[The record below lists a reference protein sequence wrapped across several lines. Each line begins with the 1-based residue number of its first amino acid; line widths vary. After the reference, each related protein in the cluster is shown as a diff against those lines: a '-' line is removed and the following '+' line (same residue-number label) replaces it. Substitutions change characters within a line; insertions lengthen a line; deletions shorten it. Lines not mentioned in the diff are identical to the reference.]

1 MLDKKNIL
9 IVDDEEAICFAFG
22 RFFSRRGA
30 TVLSTGSLQ
39 EGLRLCAKADLLFLD
54 IRLNDGDGLE
64 TLPEIRRRFPSL
76 PVVIMTAYGTL
87 DRVAKAMQYGA
98 FEYLTKPL
106 DLKQAETLAMQAFAQ
121 PGGKKES
128 TGDYAGFVGDSPRM
142 QALLLQLLRFAQ
154 TDQPV
159 LLCGE
164 TGTGKELAAHF
175 LHQRGKR
182 VKGPLVSV
190 NCGALPENLVESEL
204 FGHCKGTFTGAV
216 EDKTG
221 LCEAADKGILFL
233 DEIGELPLAAQVKLL
248 RFLDCG
254 RLEKLGRIAPEQ
266 LDVRV
271 ISASNR
277 DLRQAVKAGS
287 FRSDLY
293 YRLAVLQ
300 VHMPSLREH
309 MEDIPDLARYFLPQ
323 NLVLS
328 PEALCQLFSWDWP
341 GNVRELRNVLS
352 QAAASAHGNVILPSD
367 IPKEL
372 QSGKASLPEP
382 GSGALQRYADS
393 ITLSGENCLQD
404 AVAEVQRVLIERALR
419 ECDGN
424 QSAAAEK
431 LGIHRNSLRRLLDR
445 KEETKELDF

>member
-1 MLDKKNIL
+1 MFDKKTIL
-9 IVDDEEAICFAFG
+9 IVDDEEAICFALD
-22 RFFSRRGA
+22 RFFTRRGA
-30 TVLSTGSLQ
+30 SVLSTGSLL
-39 EGLRLCAKADLLFLD
+39 EGLRLCPKADLLFLD

-64 TLPEIRRRFPSL
+64 TLPEIRGRFPEL

-87 DRVAKAMQYGA
+87 DRVAKAMQFGA
-98 FEYLTKPL
+98 FEYVIKPL
-106 DLKQAETLAMQAFAQ
+106 DMKRAETLARQALAQ
-121 PGGKKES
+121 PAKENRS
-128 TGDYAGFVGDSPRM
+128 ADGFAGFVGDSPCM

-154 TDQPV
+154 SDQPV
-159 LLCGE
+159 HLYGE

-182 VKGPLVSV
+182 AQGPFISV

-248 RFLDCG
+248 RFLDSG
-254 RLEKLGRIAPEQ
+254 RIEKLGMVAPLQ
-266 LDVRV
+266 LDVQV

-277 DLRQAVKAGS
+277 DLRQEVQAGS
-287 FRSDLY
+287 FRTDLY

-300 VHMPSLREH
+300 VTMPPLRDH
-309 MEDIPDLARYFLPQ
+309 IEDIPALASYFLKQNLILSSEALSQLLAR
-323 NLVLS
+323 
-328 PEALCQLFSWDWP
+328 DWP

-352 QAAASAHGNVILPSD
+352 QAAASAHGKVILPED
-367 IPKEL
+367 
-372 QSGKASLPEP
+372 LPRDQDRTI
-382 GSGALQRYADS
+382 SFLQRYVDA
-393 ITLSGENCLQD
+393 LPLNGENCLQN
-404 AVAEVQRVLIERALR
+404 ASAEMQRMLIERALR
-419 ECDGN
+419 EADGN

-431 LGIHRNSLRRLLDR
+431 LGIHRNSLRRLLKR
-445 KEETKELDF
+445 EEGDF

>member
-1 MLDKKNIL
+1 MFDKKTIL

-30 TVLSTGSLQ
+30 CVLSTGSLQ

-64 TLPEIRRRFPSL
+64 TLPEIRQRFPAL
-76 PVVIMTAYGTL
+76 PVVIMTAYGSL

-106 DLKQAETLAMQAFAQ
+106 DMKQAEMLALQALAQ
-121 PGGKKES
+121 PTRDREPA
-128 TGDYAGFVGDSPRM
+128 GDYAGFVGDSSRM

-154 TDQPV
+154 SDQAI

-182 VKGPLVSV
+182 SKGPFVSV

-204 FGHCKGTFTGAV
+204 FGHSKGTFTGAV
-216 EDKTG
+216 QDKIG

-233 DEIGELPLAAQVKLL
+233 DEIGELPLSAQVKLL
-248 RFLDCG
+248 RFLDSG
-254 RLEKLGRIAPEQ
+254 RLEKLGRVSPVQ
-266 LDVRV
+266 LDVQV

-277 DLRQAVKAGS
+277 DLRQALQAGT

-300 VHMPSLREH
+300 VTMPPLREH
-309 MEDIPDLARYFLPQ
+309 KEDIPDLARYFLKQ
-323 NLVLS
+323 NLELS
-328 PEALCQLFSWDWP
+328 PDALCQLLTWDWP
-341 GNVRELRNVLS
+341 GNVRELRNVVL
-352 QAAASAHGNVILPSD
+352 QAAASAHGIVILPAD
-367 IPKEL
+367 LPKEL
-372 QSGKASLPEP
+372 QAGKASLPEP
-382 GSGALQRYADS
+382 GRGALQQYVNS
-393 ITLSGENCLQD
+393 IPLSGENCLQE
-404 AVAEVQRVLIERALR
+404 AVEEVQRKLIQRALR

-431 LGIHRNSLRRLLDR
+431 LGVHRNSLRRMLNRED
-445 KEETKELDF
+445 KTE